1 MKNANELAVG
11 LAKHA
16 AKKALRRDANRTMKR
31 IFFALFTII
40 FLFLCGCQT
49 VPDTQSVV
57 NKNTDLYNSAFF
69 ATQPEHETTPS
80 HVRYTKAFDST
91 DGSVQFQIDID
102 QELFSTKIPVI
113 QVKPREI
120 SSKDIQRVAQSLLG
134 DAIFYEREPSS
145 NPQYSKAQ
153 YQEMI
158 ARLSPYA
165 NMDAMTNLV
174 GNGNAEDML
183 TSVKSTIAW
192 ITEQMETAPDE
203 NPHKPCDWTLKK
215 ERVYNDA
222 EWDIGQR
229 PLSEDNDWLVATAEK
244 DGLGYKYMVVSR
256 NQDDYK
262 LNRFSIQ
269 LGGASADTY
278 VDRLIYWSE
287 LCRTDAP
294 AQSQI
299 DLVESKVMDM
309 LGQMDLGQWRIA
321 DTQTEIYGTEADP
334 EYMLRIRAVPV
345 FHDIPVVSGQKNVSK
360 ADDFT
365 GAYVLTDAQF
375 LMSANGDL
383 IEMQLNSPLDTETIV
398 NENVAIM
405 SVSELMERMEQH
417 LSLSDAA
424 NYGMT
429 TQQLPENTLCSV
441 QILEIECGL
450 ARIMAPD
457 RTDIYYYVPALMLRA
472 NIEYRNKDSEA
483 VYYSYTNNSFLCVN
497 AIDGSIIE

>member
-1 MKNANELAVG
+1 M
-11 LAKHA
+11 
-16 AKKALRRDANRTMKR
+16 
-31 IFFALFTII
+31 
-40 FLFLCGCQT
+40 
-49 VPDTQSVV
+49 
-57 NKNTDLYNSAFF
+57 
-69 ATQPEHETTPS
+69 
-80 HVRYTKAFDST
+80 
-91 DGSVQFQIDID
+91 QFQIDID

-294 AQSQI
+294 AQNQI

-321 DTQTEIYGTEADP
+321 DTQIG
-334 EYMLRIRAVPV
+334 IRKRGFRPSLQLS
-345 FHDIPVVSGQKNVSK
+345 IPCHL
-360 ADDFT
+360 DF
-365 GAYVLTDAQF
+365 
-375 LMSANGDL
+375 
-383 IEMQLNSPLDTETIV
+383 EKP
-398 NENVAIM
+398 
-405 SVSELMERMEQH
+405 
-417 LSLSDAA
+417 
-424 NYGMT
+424 
-429 TQQLPENTLCSV
+429 
-441 QILEIECGL
+441 
-450 ARIMAPD
+450 
-457 RTDIYYYVPALMLRA
+457 
-472 NIEYRNKDSEA
+472 
-483 VYYSYTNNSFLCVN
+483 
-497 AIDGSIIE
+497 